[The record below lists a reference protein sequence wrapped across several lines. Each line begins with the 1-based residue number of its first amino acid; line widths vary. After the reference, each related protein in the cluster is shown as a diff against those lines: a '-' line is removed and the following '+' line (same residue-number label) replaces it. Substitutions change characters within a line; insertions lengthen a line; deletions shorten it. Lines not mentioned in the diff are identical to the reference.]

1 MHQSNLTDPLQEVA
15 AIAAGNAATS
25 LAKLT
30 GQSVTPAVPT
40 VRLVTVE
47 NILKEIGD
55 ATRLLSVVVIEIQ
68 GDMNGLLVFSLDPD
82 QAKVVVK
89 DTAQQQAVSV
99 DASQDQAVL
108 CEMAN
113 IIAGTV
119 LTAIGTFLDLRLMQS
134 VPVGTTDMMGA
145 ALDPFVAEFGAKFD
159 KVLVQQEVFAI
170 SSQSASLNLLAIID
184 PPSTNLMLQKV
195 NKKVDVHANN

>member
-40 VRLVTVE
+40 VRLVAVE

-55 ATRLLSVVVIEIQ
+55 VTRLQAVVVIKIQ
-68 GDMNGLLVFSLDPD
+68 GDMQGLLVFSLDPD
-82 QAKVVVK
+82 HAKVVVN
-89 DTAQQQAVSV
+89 DTVQQQAISL
-99 DASQDQAVL
+99 DTSQDQAVL
-108 CEMAN
+108 SEMAN

-134 VPVGTTDMMGA
+134 IPVDTTDMLGA

-159 KVLVQQEVFAI
+159 KVLIQQEVFAI
-170 SSQSASLNLLAIID
+170 SSQAASLKLLAIID

-195 NKKVDVHANN
+195 IKKVDAHANR

>member
-1 MHQSNLTDPLQEVA
+1 
-15 AIAAGNAATS
+15 
-25 LAKLT
+25 
-30 GQSVTPAVPT
+30 
-40 VRLVTVE
+40 
-47 NILKEIGD
+47 
-55 ATRLLSVVVIEIQ
+55 
-68 GDMNGLLVFSLDPD
+68 MNGLLVFSLDPD